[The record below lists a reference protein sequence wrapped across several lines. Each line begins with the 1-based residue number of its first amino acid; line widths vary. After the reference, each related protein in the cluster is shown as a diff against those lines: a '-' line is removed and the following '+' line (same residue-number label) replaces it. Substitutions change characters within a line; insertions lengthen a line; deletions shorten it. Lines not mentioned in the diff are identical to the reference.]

1 MTLTLPLL
9 SDLEQEQM
17 DVYVHPANRSIV
29 VVGPPGSGKTSLAI
43 WRSRFIA
50 DNGQKVV
57 LLTKNRALAGL
68 AHQLALETPGANV
81 VTDTMHHFVWCHYL
95 DEFKKPHTNG
105 PGDYQLR
112 WGEILEEYG
121 ARNVQ
126 PHIDHVVVDEGQ
138 NLPPEFFIWAQ
149 RHCARTLSIFA
160 DEHQTTVRGGSTMA
174 DIARLGIPDM
184 FRLAYN
190 HRNSAEI
197 AALSNQFHRD
207 RKLPAA
213 IAKRGQRG
221 DVPKVEHISDW
232 ADLVRMVG
240 NRLTNA
246 GGSVGVIT
254 YNVDDVKAVHESLR
268 QALPGTRVDL
278 FHSKL
283 EKGAELIKMRD
294 PGVTVLSGESA
305 IGLEFDAVYLHD
317 LSRSLPMV
325 VEMDHRRLYMLTARA
340 RDLLVL
346 VSGPDGLKEAQ
357 LNGLPSAPYL
367 IR

>member
-9 SDLEQEQM
+9 TDLEPEQM
-17 DVYVHPANRSIV
+17 DVYVHPANSSIV

-43 WRSRFIA
+43 WRSLFIA
-50 DNGQKVV
+50 NNGQQVV

-68 AHQLALETPGANV
+68 AHQLALEGQGGNIATE
-81 VTDTMHHFVWCHYL
+81 TMHRFVWHHYL
-95 DEFKKPHTNG
+95 DTFGRPHTRG
-105 PGDYQLR
+105 QGDYQLR
-112 WGEILEEYG
+112 WDEILHDYA

-138 NLPPEFFIWAQ
+138 NLPPEFFIWAK
-149 RHCARTLSIFA
+149 RHCAKTLSIFA
-160 DEHQTTVRGGSTMA
+160 DEHQTTVDSGSTMA
-174 DIARLGIPDM
+174 DIMHLGIQDM
-184 FRLAYN
+184 FRLVYN

-197 AALSNQFHRD
+197 AALSNQFHRG
-207 RKLPAA
+207 RRLPAA
-213 IAKRGQRG
+213 IAKRGLRG
-221 DVPKVEHISDW
+221 NVPKVEYIANW
-232 ADLVRMVG
+232 YDLARLVG
-240 NRLTNA
+240 NRLANA

-254 YNVDDVKAVHESLR
+254 YNIDDVNAVYATLLET
-268 QALPGTRVDL
+268 LPRTRVDL

-283 EKGAELIKMRD
+283 ERGAELVRMRD

-325 VEMDHRRLYMLTARA
+325 YEMDHRRLYMLTARA

-346 VSGPDGLKEAQ
+346 VNGPHPLIEAQ
-357 LNGLPSAPYL
+357 LNGLPTAPYL